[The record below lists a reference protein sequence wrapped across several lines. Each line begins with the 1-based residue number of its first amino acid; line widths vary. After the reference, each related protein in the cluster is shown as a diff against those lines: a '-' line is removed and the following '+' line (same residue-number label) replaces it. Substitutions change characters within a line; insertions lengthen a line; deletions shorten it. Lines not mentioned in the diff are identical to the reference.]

1 MEQGSGNRKPVQKN
15 PTCGSL
21 VDENHCFAVD
31 FPSIHACEYCLFRL
45 VQTIYIYIY
54 IYTYSYIYIYINIIY
69 LDISGYLEIMSQ
81 SIPQQFI
88 IWSPAIS
95 QPYRLLNPV
104 LLDSPQNPQKYGEI
118 SLWTPAK
125 YGCNMTGW
133 WLSHPSEKCDFVRQ
147 LEKYMEK
154 CSKPPTRYFD
164 WWSNHHLVFFG
175 QVKLSTSL
183 LMKSLWICVGH
194 YNWYLLRT
202 QVIASCPF
210 RSWNSWCQEVLGWP
224 PTAVDT
230 GCHSIA
236 DHPNVVI
243 MGIDDWTIEN
253 MDTIGLFWD
262 LRIYSAYV
270 PSGKLT

>member
-1 MEQGSGNRKPVQKN
+1 
-15 PTCGSL
+15 
-21 VDENHCFAVD
+21 
-31 FPSIHACEYCLFRL
+31 
-45 VQTIYIYIY
+45 
-54 IYTYSYIYIYINIIY
+54 
-69 LDISGYLEIMSQ
+69 MSQ

-164 WWSNHHLVFFG
+164 WWSNHHLVFLARSNCQHLCWWNPCEYVLVTTIGIFFG
-175 QVKLSTSL
+175 PRSL
-183 LMKSLWICVGH
+183 LPVLFAAEIVGARRFLGGHLPRWIQDA
-194 YNWYLLRT
+194 T
-202 QVIASCPF
+202 Q
-210 RSWNSWCQEVLGWP
+210 LGII
-224 PTAVDT
+224 PT
-230 GCHSIA
+230 
-236 DHPNVVI
+236 
-243 MGIDDWTIEN
+243 
-253 MDTIGLFWD
+253 
-262 LRIYSAYV
+262 
-270 PSGKLT
+270 